1 MRKSLLA
8 LSFLLAAV
16 APVMAQDMSAPM
28 NAKDFK
34 RGPAPNVLPP
44 GAKIAVISG
53 DPFKDD
59 LYVVRLKMPAGYKI
73 PAHNHPTAE
82 YVTVISGKF
91 NIGMGTS
98 SVPKKGMMLRA
109 GGFAA
114 APAQMNYYA
123 WTSGPTVVQVHGQGP
138 FSITYVDPADDPSKK

>member
-28 NAKDFK
+28 NAKDLK
-34 RGPAPNVLPP
+34 WGPAPNVLPP

-91 NIGMGTS
+91 NIGMGDKLD
-98 SVPKKGMMLRA
+98 PKKGMMLHA

-114 APAQMNYYA
+114 APAQINHYA